1 MAKRITITKS
11 TRFEVFKRDKF
22 TCQYC
27 GRKAPDVVLNVD
39 HIEPVSKGGGNE
51 IINLVTSCFDC
62 NNGKRDKK
70 LDDNSVVEKQRKQLE
85 LLQERREQMELM
97 IEWKKSLSS
106 LADDTTNLIL
116 DYVNSKI
123 PSFSVNESGRKAI
136 EKWIKDF
143 SINDIL
149 DSIDQA
155 AIKYLKYNEGKLTPE
170 SVQEY
175 FNKIAGITAV
185 KNMPLLKQKLAYI
198 KGICR
203 NRFNYWDAKKGTS
216 ILTDYVKALEDYG
229 WNENQIIHDLETEVM
244 EKTKSAANWSE
255 WRDILEGWTEDIKKW
270 DKQQPEPKYEDM
282 PSRHNKIEIAD
293 EDIEIDAERNISFAK
308 DKIEVLIY
316 LAKAFPDFT
325 DEMINS
331 LKNDMYLIIGNH
343 LNKIESQYK
352 DKGTYL
358 ETKLIDSIIDQ
369 SASLHSIEDKYYKLL
384 DDYAVNY
391 GPLNWGSFCYIN
403 NERLIEHI
411 TKDILLEHSYPMMNY
426 DYKSILKWLQYLK
439 NYYSALCMTNV

>member
-244 EKTKSAANWSE
+244 KKRKVQPIGQNGEIFWKDGQRILKSGTNNNQNQNTKICLHDIIRLKLQTKILKSMQSVILVLQKTK
-255 WRDILEGWTEDIKKW
+255 
-270 DKQQPEPKYEDM
+270 
-282 PSRHNKIEIAD
+282 
-293 EDIEIDAERNISFAK
+293 
-308 DKIEVLIY
+308 
-316 LAKAFPDFT
+316 
-325 DEMINS
+325 
-331 LKNDMYLIIGNH
+331 LK
-343 LNKIESQYK
+343 
-352 DKGTYL
+352 
-358 ETKLIDSIIDQ
+358 
-369 SASLHSIEDKYYKLL
+369 
-384 DDYAVNY
+384 
-391 GPLNWGSFCYIN
+391 C
-403 NERLIEHI
+403 
-411 TKDILLEHSYPMMNY
+411 
-426 DYKSILKWLQYLK
+426 
-439 NYYSALCMTNV
+439 

>member
-229 WNENQIIHDLETEVM
+229 
-244 EKTKSAANWSE
+244 
-255 WRDILEGWTEDIKKW
+255 
-270 DKQQPEPKYEDM
+270 
-282 PSRHNKIEIAD
+282 
-293 EDIEIDAERNISFAK
+293 
-308 DKIEVLIY
+308 
-316 LAKAFPDFT
+316 
-325 DEMINS
+325 
-331 LKNDMYLIIGNH
+331 
-343 LNKIESQYK
+343 
-352 DKGTYL
+352 
-358 ETKLIDSIIDQ
+358 
-369 SASLHSIEDKYYKLL
+369 
-384 DDYAVNY
+384 
-391 GPLNWGSFCYIN
+391 
-403 NERLIEHI
+403 
-411 TKDILLEHSYPMMNY
+411 
-426 DYKSILKWLQYLK
+426 
-439 NYYSALCMTNV
+439 

>member
-1 MAKRITITKS
+1 MTTRIAISKKI
-11 TRFEVFKRDKF
+11 RFEVFKRDKF

-27 GRKAPDVVLNVD
+27 GRKAPDVVLNID

-51 IINLVTSCFDC
+51 IINLITSCFDC
-62 NNGKRDKK
+62 NNGKRDKT
-70 LDDNSVVEKQRKQLE
+70 LDDNSIVEKQRQQLE

-97 IEWKKSLSS
+97 IEWKKSLANFDNDVIEMVVDYIHEKIHPYTLNATGKTKINNLLKKHSVS
-106 LADDTTNLIL
+106 LVLDTIDEVYTKCITFDN
-116 DYVNSKI
+116 DGAEKT
-123 PSFSVNESGRKAI
+123 SVETFMNQLPRYI
-136 EKWIKDF
+136 
-143 SINDIL
+143 
-149 DSIDQA
+149 
-155 AIKYLKYNEGKLTPE
+155 
-170 SVQEY
+170 
-175 FNKIAGITAV
+175 AV
-185 KNMPLLKQKLAYI
+185 KNMPPIQQKIAYI

-216 ILTDYVKALEDYG
+216 ILSNYVKALEDYG

-244 EKTKSAANWSE
+244 EKTKNAANWSE

-325 DEMINS
+325 DGMINS

-358 ETKLIDSIIDQ
+358 ETKLTDSIIDQ
-369 SASLHSIEDKYYKLL
+369 SASLHSIEDKYYKLP
-384 DDYAVNY
+384 DNYAVNY
-391 GPLNWGSFCYIN
+391 GPLNWGSLCYIN

-411 TKDILLEHSYPMMNY
+411 IKDILLEHSYPMMNY
-426 DYKSILKWLQYLK
+426 DYRSILKWLQYLK